1 MYKTSLMSNAWKS
14 SKHTGGFVL
23 IDFYL
28 LNTRSTNNKVLSIKD
43 YVVNSDLDILATTEI

>member
-14 SKHTGGFVL
+14 SKHTGGIVL

-43 YVVNSDLDILATTEI
+43 YVGNSDLDILAMTEI

>member
-1 MYKTSLMSNAWKS
+1 MHGRVQNTLVALFS
-14 SKHTGGFVL
+14 L

>member
-43 YVVNSDLDILATTEI
+43 YVVNSDLDILAMTEI